1 MTAITMDPT
10 ESTEPSTYLKWDQI
24 LLFGD
29 SITQGAANQEKGFA
43 FAPALQ
49 NGA

>member
-1 MTAITMDPT
+1 MTTITS
-10 ESTEPSTYLKWDQI
+10 STSFANLAAYQPFDQI

-29 SITQGAANQEKGFA
+29 SITQGSANQENGFA

-49 NGA
+49 HGES